1 MEPSRRTL
9 WVSRYSG
16 RHFEEKN
23 SIVSKL
29 SNKDKKQLFDLADI
43 VAEIEFVME
52 NPRYATVF
60 AYYTSS
66 SGVTPIVAK
75 LPTNLQERWTTE
87 TNEYKSAN
95 NLFFPPFSVFFP
107 STYTIQPKSE
117 TTLALSTRESMSWNQ
132 LIITTGQQQDHCKV
146 QPGKLR

>member
-16 RHFEEKN
+16 RNFEEKN

-29 SNKDKKQLFDLADI
+29 SNKDKKQLFYLADI

-75 LPTNLQERWTTE
+75 LPTNLPIYRKGGQPKQMNTNRRTT
-87 TNEYKSAN
+87 YPSRHF
-95 NLFFPPFSVFFP
+95 LCFP

-132 LIITTGQQQDHCKV
+132 LIIKQASNKTIARFSQEN
-146 QPGKLR
+146 